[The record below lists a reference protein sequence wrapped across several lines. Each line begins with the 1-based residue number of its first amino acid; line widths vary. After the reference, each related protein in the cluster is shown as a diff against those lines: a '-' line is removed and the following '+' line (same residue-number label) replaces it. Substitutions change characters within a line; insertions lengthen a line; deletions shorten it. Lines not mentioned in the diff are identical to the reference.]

1 MILGFILCFKCLII
15 PLPIL
20 IGELRVTI
28 QIDCMHIIGSMR
40 KIERLL
46 IKPVKN
52 LLLQFFI
59 YLIFFFLSASSSR
72 SLLTTGF
79 LSYWQ
84 KKKKV

>member
-1 MILGFILCFKCLII
+1 M

-28 QIDCMHIIGSMR
+28 QTDCMHVIGSMR
-40 KIERLL
+40 KFERLL

-52 LLLQFFI
+52 LLLQSFI
-59 YLIFFFLSASSSR
+59 YLFIFFLSASSSR
-72 SLLTTGF
+72 SLLLVFYDIGK
-79 LSYWQ
+79 